1 MRLVAE
7 VLHLFQSVAH
17 GEPVR
22 EFEEVF
28 AVENK
33 GFKDCLHGRSG
44 SSRQVLLMDI
54 ETLEEFGI
62 PPGRA
67 KENITTRG
75 IELSGLSLGQR
86 IRVGEALLEITKPCT
101 PCHQMDEIRAG
112 AAGSD
117 YAGGAGFC
125 AALSSPEEFAAASR
139 LNLSSS
145 EPHKKQRRK
154 STQNEARQS
163 ATAKPA
169 TELGMELRKGANE

>member
-1 MRLVAE
+1 VAE
-7 VLHLFQSVAH
+7 ILHLFQMVAR

-33 GFKDCLHGRSG
+33 GFQECLHGRSG

-75 IELSGLSLGQR
+75 IKLSGLSLGQR
-86 IRVGEALLEITKPCT
+86 IRAGEALLEITIPCT
-101 PCHQMDEIRAG
+101 PCNQMDEIRTGLQEELRGRRGLLCRVIEPGKIRRGERIEVVA
-112 AAGSD
+112 
-117 YAGGAGFC
+117 
-125 AALSSPEEFAAASR
+125 PEDTTR
-139 LNLSSS
+139 
-145 EPHKKQRRK
+145 
-154 STQNEARQS
+154 NES
-163 ATAKPA
+163 
-169 TELGMELRKGANE
+169 TELHKGADE